1 MLRSPVFH
9 RNTSPNNHTQRSR
22 GIRPKLLA
30 VSSGGGHWVQL
41 LRIKPAFEHCEVTFV
56 TVHESY
62 RAQVPDHNFYLVN
75 DANRWTKIA
84 LLKAARRIAWIVWN
98 EKPDIVVSTGA
109 APGYLALRFGQ
120 MMGARTIWLDSIA
133 NVEQLSMSGDRIG
146 HCADLWLTQWPHLAR
161 PDGPHYTGAV
171 L

>member
-1 MLRSPVFH
+1 MLRSTVFH
-9 RNTSPNNHTQRSR
+9 RKRLRNNSTLQSHSVRT
-22 GIRPKLLA
+22 KLLA

-41 LRIKPAFEHCEVTFV
+41 LRIKRAFENCEVTFV

-62 RAQVPDHNFYLVN
+62 RAQVPGHKFYLVN
-75 DANRWTKIA
+75 DANRWTKIG
-84 LLKAARRIAWIVWN
+84 LLKAAGRLAWIVWS

-109 APGYLALRFGQ
+109 APGYLALRFGR

-146 HCADLWLTQWPHLAR
+146 RCADLWLTQWPHLAR
-161 PDGPHYTGAV
+161 PNGPHYTGSV

>member
-1 MLRSPVFH
+1 MFWDQVFH
-9 RNTSPNNHTQRSR
+9 RKTLLNNGPLQSPR
-22 GIRPKLLA
+22 IRRKLLA

-41 LRIKPAFEHCEVTFV
+41 LRIKRAFEDCEVTFV

-62 RAQVPDHNFYLVN
+62 RAQVPGHKFYLVN
-75 DANRWTKIA
+75 DANRWTKIG
-84 LLKAARRIAWIVWN
+84 LLKAARRMAWIIWL

-109 APGYLALRFGQ
+109 APGYLALRLGR

-146 HCADLWLTQWPHLAR
+146 HFADLWLTQWPHLAR
-161 PDGPHYTGAV
+161 PDGPRYTGSV

>member
-1 MLRSPVFH
+1 MLPYPVFH
-9 RNTSPNNHTQRSR
+9 RETSLNGSARLRN
-22 GIRPKLLA
+22 GRPKLLA

-41 LRIKPAFEHCEVTFV
+41 LRIKHAFEDCDVTFV

-62 RAQVPDHNFYLVN
+62 RAQVPGHKFYLVN

-84 LLKAARRIAWIVWN
+84 LLKAARRLAWIVWN
-98 EKPDIVVSTGA
+98 EKPDIVISTGA
-109 APGYLALRFGQ
+109 APGYLALRFGR

-133 NVEQLSMSGDRIG
+133 NVEELSMSGDRIG
-146 HCADLWLTQWPHLAR
+146 RCADLWLTQWPHLAR
-161 PDGPHYTGAV
+161 PYGPHYVGSV

>member
-9 RNTSPNNHTQRSR
+9 FKTSPINSTQQSCSSH
-22 GIRPKLLA
+22 PKVLA

-41 LRIKPAFEHCEVTFV
+41 LRIKRAFEGCEVTFV

-62 RAQVPDHNFYLVN
+62 RVQVPGHKFYLVN

-84 LLKAARRIAWIVWN
+84 LLKAARRLAWIVWN

-109 APGYLALRFGQ
+109 APGYLALRFGR
-120 MMGARTIWLDSIA
+120 MIGARTVWLDSIA

-146 HCADLWLTQWPHLAR
+146 RCADLWLTQWPHLAR
-161 PDGPHYTGAV
+161 PGGPYYAGSV